1 MFSSAAPVDATGFA
15 GEARAATPTAGTPV
29 LRLDDVCK
37 CYRLYERPEDRLK
50 QMLWRARRR
59 YYREF
64 WALSPVSLTVERG
77 EALGVIGRNGSGK
90 STLLQ
95 LIAWTLR
102 PTAGRV
108 SVNGRLFALLELGAG
123 FNPEFTG
130 RENAA
135 LSGAILGVSRAEM
148 QERFPAIIDFAALGD
163 FINHPV
169 KTYSTGMYAR
179 LAFAVATALEPDILL
194 VDEMLAV
201 GDVAFQ
207 QKCISRLREMRERGL
222 TLLLVSHSVDA
233 VKSVCGRAILLDA
246 GKLVASGSADEVTD
260 EYLTRLREE
269 MNARTGRELALPA
282 RGNGRAPTLEGK
294 RRYGT
299 GHVQIE
305 HVALEADDGVP
316 AQVFRFGE
324 RITLHIAYRTQVDV
338 DHLSVSFLVRDATG
352 VDLLGTT
359 TFEEEAHLRPLAAGA
374 SDTVRLRFQNRLRPG
389 SYGVSVAINR
399 VSRRDLTDN
408 VLFDQIDSVVAF
420 EVIGDPRRPVHYKF
434 HEPVEV
440 VHG

>member
-1 MFSSAAPVDATGFA
+1 
-15 GEARAATPTAGTPV
+15 
-29 LRLDDVCK
+29 
-37 CYRLYERPEDRLK
+37 
-50 QMLWRARRR
+50 MLWRARRR

-77 EALGVIGRNGSGK
+77 GALGVIGRNGSGK

-95 LIAWTLR
+95 LIAGTLR

-108 SVNGRLFALLELGAG
+108 SVKGRLFALLELGAG

-282 RGNGRAPTLEGK
+282 RGNGRAPTL
-294 RRYGT
+294 
-299 GHVQIE
+299 
-305 HVALEADDGVP
+305 VALEADDGVP

>member
-1 MFSSAAPVDATGFA
+1 MFSSAPAVEGAPSTG
-15 GEARAATPTAGTPV
+15 ELAAPGAPPV
-29 LRLDDVCK
+29 LQLDDVCK

-64 WALSPVSLTVERG
+64 WALSPVSLTVSRG
-77 EALGVIGRNGSGK
+77 EAMGVIGRNGSGK

-95 LIAWTLR
+95 LIAGTLR
-102 PTAGRV
+102 PTAGGV
-108 SVNGRLFALLELGAG
+108 QVNGRLFALLELGAG

-148 QERFPAIIDFAALGD
+148 QERFPAIVDFAALGE
-163 FINHPV
+163 FIDHPV

-233 VKSVCGRAILLDA
+233 VKSVCGRAILLD
-246 GKLVASGSADEVTD
+246 GGRMVASGSADEVTD

-269 MNARTGRELALPA
+269 MNTRTVQELALPT

-299 GHVQIE
+299 GHVQLE
-305 HVALEADDGVP
+305 HVTLESDDGRP

-324 RITLHIAYRTQVDV
+324 RITLRVAYRAQIEVDQ
-338 DHLSVSFLVRDATG
+338 LSVAFLVRDATG

-359 TFEEEAHLRPLAAGA
+359 TFEEEVHLPALAAGA
-374 SDTVRLRFQNRLRPG
+374 ADTVRIRFQNRLRPG

-408 VLFDQIDSVVAF
+408 VLFDQIDAVVAF

-434 HEPVEV
+434 HEPVEI